1 MACCA
6 LILAAGASTRMGVP
20 KQEIPLL
27 GVPALV
33 YTLRAFEQA
42 DSIQRIVL
50 VCPPKQET
58 HYRELADHWHCTGKL
73 AAVVPGG
80 ATRQQSA
87 AAGAAAAGECDFLA
101 VQDGA
106 RVLTLPGEI
115 DCVVEDARKYGA
127 SALAVPVK
135 DTIKVISADGFV
147 TDTPERSTLWS
158 VQTPQ
163 VFCMEKYCSLLTAA
177 QGDFTDDCQLFERA
191 GVPVHLCR
199 GSYTNLKL
207 TTPEDIPAAEAI
219 LRAREQ

>member
-1 MACCA
+1 MTCCA

-50 VCPPKQET
+50 VCPSGQEA
-58 HYRELADHWHCTGKL
+58 HYRELAEHWHCAGKL

-147 TDTPERSTLWS
+147 TNTPERSTLWA

-163 VFCMEKYCSLLTAA
+163 VFCMK
-177 QGDFTDDCQLFERA
+177 
-191 GVPVHLCR
+191 
-199 GSYTNLKL
+199 K
-207 TTPEDIPAAEAI
+207 
-219 LRAREQ
+219 